1 MNGKELEKFI
11 VQYNIISGSDINKL
25 EKKLQMSK
33 LNKWWYIC
41 QYLTIHDNP
50 NNCNWTKLKRSDNI
64 LGIK

>member
-33 LNKWWYIC
+33 LNKW
-41 QYLTIHDNP
+41 
-50 NNCNWTKLKRSDNI
+50 
-64 LGIK
+64 